1 MTSAKTYN
9 EDISYHG
16 GYANYNFAWQLA
28 KLKNMAL
35 CKFNIGVNGEI
46 LKYGLHVSGND

>member
-1 MTSAKTYN
+1 MGFETEADELWPVQKTYN

-28 KLKNMAL
+28 KLE
-35 CKFNIGVNGEI
+35 G
-46 LKYGLHVSGND
+46 YGTLQA